1 MSDTTLGAALSS
13 APSATPDAPSAPRP
27 SRRAAT
33 LAGVAAIG
41 LWGSLALLS
50 TSVRSLPPLQVLSS
64 TFAIAALL
72 GAARLARRGR
82 GGLGALRQPLGGWL
96 LGVGG
101 LFGYHALY
109 FYALSAAPPVQVSV
123 ISYLWPLLIVL
134 LSAALPG
141 GHLRRRHVAGALLG
155 LAGVW
160 TLVAAGGAVRMNTAH
175 APGYLAALGCALV
188 WSTYSVLQRRFAEV
202 PADAIAGP
210 CAATAALGLAGHL
223 ALERTIVPTAGQ
235 ALGLLALGLGPV
247 GVAFFAWDHATKH
260 GDVLQLGV
268 LSYGAPI
275 LSTLL
280 LCVAGHGE
288 ASSQLLAACALVTVG
303 GLVSTAPA
311 VIVGIGTRALSTFA
325 RRITRARPPR

>member
-1 MSDTTLGAALSS
+1 MSEDTTLGAAVTEA
-13 APSATPDAPSAPRP
+13 APSATSGAASVPRP

-50 TSVRSLPPLQVLSS
+50 TSVRGLPPLQVLSS
-64 TFAIAALL
+64 TFAVAALL

-82 GGLGALRQPLGGWL
+82 GGLGALRQPLGSWIL
-96 LGVGG
+96 SVGG

-134 LSAALPG
+134 LSAVLPG
-141 GHLRRRHVAGALLG
+141 GHLRRKHVAGALLG

-160 TLVAAGGAVRMNTAH
+160 MLVADGGAVRLSATH

-210 CAATAALGLAGHL
+210 CAATAVLGLAGHL
-223 ALERTIVPTAGQ
+223 AFERTVVPTAGQ

-247 GVAFFAWDHATKH
+247 GVAFFAWDHAMKH

-280 LCVAGHGE
+280 LCVAGQAE
-288 ASSQLLAACALVTVG
+288 ASFQLLAACTLVTAG
-303 GLVSTAPA
+303 GLVSA
-311 VIVGIGTRALSTFA
+311 V
-325 RRITRARPPR
+325 RARS

>member
-1 MSDTTLGAALSS
+1 MSDTT
-13 APSATPDAPSAPRP
+13 SATRP

-50 TSVRSLPPLQVLSS
+50 TSVSSLPPLQVLAS
-64 TFAIAALL
+64 TFAVAALL
-72 GAARLARRGR
+72 GLSRLSRLSRVARRGS
-82 GGLGALRQPLGGWL
+82 GGLGALRQPLSSWL
-96 LGVGG
+96 VGVGG

-109 FYALSAAPPVQVSV
+109 FYALTAAPPVQVSV

-141 GHLRRRHVAGALLG
+141 GRLRRRHVAGALLG

-160 TLVAAGGAVRMNTAH
+160 TVLAAGGDLSLRAAH

-188 WSTYSVLQRRFAEV
+188 WSTYSVLQRRFADV
-202 PADAIAGP
+202 PADAVAGS

-223 ALERTIVPTAGQ
+223 ALERTVLPTAGQ

-247 GVAFFAWDHATKH
+247 GIAFFAWDHATKH
-260 GDVLQLGV
+260 GDLPQLGV
-268 LSYGAPI
+268 LSYGAPV

-280 LCVAGHGE
+280 LCLAGHAE
-288 ASSQLLAACALVTVG
+288 ASPRLLAACALVAAG
-303 GLVSTAPA
+303 GLVATAS
-311 VIVGIGTRALSTFA
+311 RAPRAA
-325 RRITRARPPR
+325 REPTGCIDK

>member
-1 MSDTTLGAALSS
+1 MSDTTHGAALSD
-13 APSATPDAPSAPRP
+13 AAMAATPAARP

-50 TSVRSLPPLQVLSS
+50 TSVRRLPPLQVLSS
-64 TFAIAALL
+64 TFAVAALL
-72 GAARLARRGR
+72 GAARLARRG
-82 GGLGALRQPLGGWL
+82 GSGLGALRQPLGSWI

-123 ISYLWPLLIVL
+123 LSYLWPLLIVL

-141 GHLRRRHVAGALLG
+141 GRLRGRHVVGALLG

-160 TLVAAGGAVRMNTAH
+160 TLVAGGGTVRLSATH
-175 APGYLAALGCALV
+175 TPGYLAALGCALL

-202 PADAIAGP
+202 PADAIAGS

-223 ALERTIVPTAGQ
+223 AFERTVVPTAGE

-260 GDVLQLGV
+260 GDVPQLGV

-280 LCVAGHGE
+280 LCVAGHAE
-288 ASSQLLAACALVTVG
+288 ASAQLLAACALVAVG

-311 VIVGIGTRALSTFA
+311 ANVSTGTRGLSTFT
-325 RRITRARPPR
+325 RWITRPRSRR

>member
-1 MSDTTLGAALSS
+1 MSDIT
-13 APSATPDAPSAPRP
+13 SATRP
-27 SRRAAT
+27 ARRAAT

-50 TSVRSLPPLQVLSS
+50 TSVSGLPPLQVLAS
-64 TFAIAALL
+64 TFTIAALL
-72 GAARLARRGR
+72 GVARVARRGR
-82 GGLGALRQPLGGWL
+82 GLGALRALRQPPSGWL

-109 FYALSAAPPVQVSV
+109 FYALSAAPPAQVSL
-123 ISYLWPLLIVL
+123 IAYLWPLLIVL

-141 GHLRRRHVAGALLG
+141 GRLRGRHVAGALLG

-160 TLVAAGGAVRMNTAH
+160 TVLTAGGDAAGGDVGLRAAH

-188 WSTYSVLQRRFAEV
+188 WSTYSVAQRRFADV
-202 PADAIAGP
+202 PADAVAGS

-223 ALERTIVPTAGQ
+223 ALERTVVPTAGE

-260 GDVLQLGV
+260 GDLPQLGV
-268 LSYGAPI
+268 LSYGAPV
-275 LSTLL
+275 LSTVL
-280 LCVAGHGE
+280 LCLAGRAE
-288 ASSQLLAACALVTVG
+288 ASPRLLAACVLVAAG
-303 GLVSTAPA
+303 GLVATAGSSSA
-311 VIVGIGTRALSTFA
+311 RA
-325 RRITRARPPR
+325 RRPSR

>member
-1 MSDTTLGAALSS
+1 MSDTT
-13 APSATPDAPSAPRP
+13 SATRP

-50 TSVRSLPPLQVLSS
+50 TSVSGLPPLQVLAS

-72 GAARLARRGR
+72 GVARAARRGR
-82 GGLGALRQPLGGWL
+82 GLGALRALRQPLSAWL

-109 FYALSAAPPVQVSV
+109 FYALSAAPPAQVSL
-123 ISYLWPLLIVL
+123 IAYLWPLLIVL
-134 LSAALPG
+134 FSAALPG
-141 GHLRRRHVAGALLG
+141 GRLRRRHVAGALLG

-160 TLVAAGGAVRMNTAH
+160 TVLTAGGDAAGGDVGLRAAH
-175 APGYLAALGCALV
+175 ASGYLAALGCALV
-188 WSTYSVLQRRFAEV
+188 WSTYSVVQRRFADV
-202 PADAIAGP
+202 PADAVAGS

-223 ALERTIVPTAGQ
+223 ALERTVVPTAGE

-260 GDVLQLGV
+260 GDLPQLGV
-268 LSYGAPI
+268 LSYGAPV

-280 LCVAGHGE
+280 LCLAGRAD
-288 ASSQLLAACALVTVG
+288 ASPRLLAACALVAAG
-303 GLVSTAPA
+303 GLVATAGAGDRPA
-311 VIVGIGTRALSTFA
+311 T
-325 RRITRARPPR
+325 

>member
-1 MSDTTLGAALSS
+1 MSDTT
-13 APSATPDAPSAPRP
+13 SATRP

-50 TSVRSLPPLQVLSS
+50 TSVSRLPPLQVLAS

-72 GAARLARRGR
+72 GLARVARRGGGAR
-82 GGLGALRQPLGGWL
+82 GDGALRALRQPLSGWL

-109 FYALSAAPPVQVSV
+109 FYAVSAAPPVQVSL
-123 ISYLWPLLIVL
+123 IAYLWPLLIVL
-134 LSAALPG
+134 FSAALPG
-141 GHLRRRHVAGALLG
+141 GRLRRRHVAGALLG

-160 TLVAAGGAVRMNTAH
+160 TVLAAAGDVGLRAAH

-188 WSTYSVLQRRFAEV
+188 WSTYSVVQRRFADV
-202 PADAIAGP
+202 PADAVAGS

-223 ALERTIVPTAGQ
+223 ALERTVVPSAGE

-247 GVAFFAWDHATKH
+247 GAAFFAWDLATKH
-260 GDVLQLGV
+260 GDLPQLGV
-268 LSYGAPI
+268 LSYGAPV

-280 LCVAGHGE
+280 LCVAGRAE
-288 ASSQLLAACALVTVG
+288 ASPRLLAACALVAAG
-303 GLVSTAPA
+303 GLVATAPRGSGEA
-311 VIVGIGTRALSTFA
+311 G
-325 RRITRARPPR
+325 

>member
-1 MSDTTLGAALSS
+1 MSDTT
-13 APSATPDAPSAPRP
+13 SATRP

-50 TSVRSLPPLQVLSS
+50 TSVSRLPPLQVLAS

-72 GAARLARRGR
+72 GLARVARRG
-82 GGLGALRQPLGGWL
+82 GGGALRALRALRQPMGGLL

-109 FYALSAAPPVQVSV
+109 FYALAAAPPVQVSL
-123 ISYLWPLLIVL
+123 IAYLWPLLIVL

-141 GHLRRRHVAGALLG
+141 GRLRRRHVAGALLG

-160 TLVAAGGAVRMNTAH
+160 TVLAAAGDVGLRAAH

-188 WSTYSVLQRRFAEV
+188 WSTYSVVQRRFADV
-202 PADAIAGP
+202 PADAVAGS
-210 CAATAALGLAGHL
+210 CAATAALGLVGHL
-223 ALERTIVPTAGQ
+223 ALERAVVPTAGE

-247 GVAFFAWDHATKH
+247 GAAFFAWDHATKH
-260 GDVLQLGV
+260 GDLPQLGV
-268 LSYGAPI
+268 LSYGAPV

-280 LCVAGHGE
+280 LCAAGRAE
-288 ASSQLLAACALVTVG
+288 ASPRLLAACALVAAG
-303 GLVSTAPA
+303 GLVATA
-311 VIVGIGTRALSTFA
+311 RAGLGRQDDA
-325 RRITRARPPR
+325 CIDK

>member
-1 MSDTTLGAALSS
+1 MLGVMSDIT
-13 APSATPDAPSAPRP
+13 SATPGIAPAASGATSATPP

-50 TSVRSLPPLQVLSS
+50 TSVSALPPLQVLAS

-72 GAARLARRGR
+72 GVARVARRG
-82 GGLGALRQPLGGWL
+82 GGLGALRQPPSGWL

-109 FYALSAAPPVQVSV
+109 FYALSAAPPVQVSL
-123 ISYLWPLLIVL
+123 IAYLWPLLVVL
-134 LSAALPG
+134 LSAVPPG
-141 GHLRRRHVAGALLG
+141 GGLRRRHVAGALLG

-160 TLVAAGGAVRMNTAH
+160 TVLAAPGDVGLRAAH

-202 PADAIAGP
+202 PADAVAGS

-223 ALERTIVPTAGQ
+223 ALERTIVPTAGE

-260 GDVLQLGV
+260 GDLPQLGV
-268 LSYGAPI
+268 LSYGAPV

-280 LCVAGHGE
+280 LCLAGRAE
-288 ASSQLLAACALVTVG
+288 ASPRLVAACALVAAG
-303 GLVSTAPA
+303 GLVATARA
-311 VIVGIGTRALSTFA
+311 ARVGQGR
-325 RRITRARPPR
+325 

>member
-1 MSDTTLGAALSS
+1 MSDTT
-13 APSATPDAPSAPRP
+13 SATRP

-50 TSVRSLPPLQVLSS
+50 TSVSGLPPLQVLAS

-72 GAARLARRGR
+72 GVARSARRGR
-82 GGLGALRQPLGGWL
+82 GLGALRALRRRPSAWL

-109 FYALSAAPPVQVSV
+109 FHALSAAPPEQVSL
-123 ISYLWPLLIVL
+123 IAYLWPLLIVL
-134 LSAALPG
+134 FSAALPG
-141 GHLRRRHVAGALLG
+141 GRLRRRHVAGALLG

-160 TLVAAGGAVRMNTAH
+160 TVLAAGGDVGLRAAH

-188 WSTYSVLQRRFAEV
+188 WSTYSVLQRRFADV
-202 PADAIAGP
+202 PADAVAGS

-223 ALERTIVPTAGQ
+223 ALERTVVPTAGE

-260 GDVLQLGV
+260 GDLPQLGV
-268 LSYGAPI
+268 LSYGAPV

-280 LCVAGHGE
+280 LCLAGRAE
-288 ASSQLLAACALVTVG
+288 ASPRLLAACVLVAAG
-303 GLVSTAPA
+303 GLVATARA
-311 VIVGIGTRALSTFA
+311 GTGDPGVAGG
-325 RRITRARPPR
+325 

>member
-1 MSDTTLGAALSS
+1 MSDTTSPATSDAAPRAVPGATSS
-13 APSATPDAPSAPRP
+13 TRP

-41 LWGSLALLS
+41 LWGSFALLS
-50 TSVRSLPPLQVLSS
+50 TSVSSLPPLQVLAS

-72 GAARLARRGR
+72 GAAQLARRGR
-82 GGLGALRQPLGGWL
+82 GGLSALRQPLGGWIV
-96 LGVGG
+96 GVGG

-109 FYALSAAPPVQVSV
+109 FYALTAAPPVQVSV

-141 GHLRRRHVAGALLG
+141 GRLRLRHLAGALLG

-160 TLVAAGGAVRMNTAH
+160 TVLAAGGAVRPSAAH
-175 APGYLAALGCALV
+175 ATGYLAALGCALI

-202 PADAIAGP
+202 PADAVAGP

-223 ALERTIVPTAGQ
+223 AFERTVVPTAGQ

-260 GDVLQLGV
+260 GDVPQLGA
-268 LSYGAPI
+268 LSYGAPV

-280 LCVAGHGE
+280 LCLAGHAE
-288 ASSQLLAACALVTVG
+288 ASPQLLAACALVTAG
-303 GLVSTAPA
+303 GLVATAP
-311 VIVGIGTRALSTFA
+311 S
-325 RRITRARPPR
+325 RPPRGAR

>member
-1 MSDTTLGAALSS
+1 MSDTT
-13 APSATPDAPSAPRP
+13 SATRP

-50 TSVRSLPPLQVLSS
+50 TSVSRLPPLQVLAS

-72 GAARLARRGR
+72 GLARVARRG
-82 GGLGALRQPLGGWL
+82 GGALRALRQPPSGWL

-109 FYALSAAPPVQVSV
+109 FYALSAAPPVQVSL
-123 ISYLWPLLIVL
+123 IAYLWPLLIVL
-134 LSAALPG
+134 FSAALPG
-141 GHLRRRHVAGALLG
+141 GRLRRRHVAGALLG

-160 TLVAAGGAVRMNTAH
+160 TVLAAAGDVGVRAAH

-188 WSTYSVLQRRFAEV
+188 WSTYSVVQRRFADV
-202 PADAIAGP
+202 PADAVTGS

-223 ALERTIVPTAGQ
+223 ALEPTVVPSAGE
-235 ALGLLALGLGPV
+235 ALGLLALGLGPA
-247 GVAFFAWDHATKH
+247 GAAFFAWDHATKH
-260 GDVLQLGV
+260 GDLPQLGV
-268 LSYGAPI
+268 LSYGAPV

-280 LCVAGHGE
+280 LCVAGRAE
-288 ASSQLLAACALVTVG
+288 ASPRLLAACALVAAG
-303 GLVSTAPA
+303 GLVATARVA
-311 VIVGIGTRALSTFA
+311 RVGPGTQNNTC
-325 RRITRARPPR
+325 IDN

>member
-1 MSDTTLGAALSS
+1 MSDTT
-13 APSATPDAPSAPRP
+13 SATRP

-41 LWGSLALLS
+41 LWGSFTLLS
-50 TSVRSLPPLQVLSS
+50 TSVSSLPPLQVLAS

-72 GAARLARRGR
+72 GLARVARRGG
-82 GGLGALRQPLGGWL
+82 GGLGALRQPLSSWL

-141 GHLRRRHVAGALLG
+141 GRLRRRHVAGALLG

-160 TLVAAGGAVRMNTAH
+160 TVLAAGGDLGLRAAH
-175 APGYLAALGCALV
+175 APGYLAALACALI
-188 WSTYSVLQRRFAEV
+188 WSTYSVLQRRFADV
-202 PADAIAGP
+202 PADALAGS

-223 ALERTIVPTAGQ
+223 ALERTVLPTAGQ

-247 GVAFFAWDHATKH
+247 GIAFFAWDHATKH
-260 GDVLQLGV
+260 GDLPQLGV
-268 LSYGAPI
+268 LSYGAPV

-280 LCVAGHGE
+280 LCLAGHAE
-288 ASSQLLAACALVTVG
+288 ASPRLLAACALVAAG
-303 GLVSTAPA
+303 GLVATARADARSDAPA
-311 VIVGIGTRALSTFA
+311 SAPR
-325 RRITRARPPR
+325 RARANNLH

>member
-1 MSDTTLGAALSS
+1 MSDIT
-13 APSATPDAPSAPRP
+13 SATRP
-27 SRRAAT
+27 ARRAAT

-50 TSVRSLPPLQVLSS
+50 TSVSGLPPLQVLAS

-72 GAARLARRGR
+72 GVARIARRGR
-82 GGLGALRQPLGGWL
+82 GLGALRALRQPPSGWL

-109 FYALSAAPPVQVSV
+109 FYALSAAPPAQVSL
-123 ISYLWPLLIVL
+123 IAYLWPLLIVL
-134 LSAALPG
+134 FSAALPG
-141 GHLRRRHVAGALLG
+141 GRLRRRHVAGALLG

-160 TLVAAGGAVRMNTAH
+160 TVLTAGGDVGLRAAH

-188 WSTYSVLQRRFAEV
+188 WSTYSVAQRRFADV
-202 PADAIAGP
+202 PADAVAGS

-223 ALERTIVPTAGQ
+223 ALERTVVPTAGE

-260 GDVLQLGV
+260 GDLPQLGV
-268 LSYGAPI
+268 LSYGAPV
-275 LSTLL
+275 LSTVL
-280 LCVAGHGE
+280 LCLAGCAE
-288 ASSQLLAACALVTVG
+288 ASPRLLAACVLVAAG
-303 GLVSTAPA
+303 GLVATAGSSSA
-311 VIVGIGTRALSTFA
+311 RA
-325 RRITRARPPR
+325 RRPSR

>member
-1 MSDTTLGAALSS
+1 MSDTTSPATSDAAPR
-13 APSATPDAPSAPRP
+13 AVPDAAPRAVPDAAPRAVPGATSSTRP

-41 LWGSLALLS
+41 LWGSFALLS
-50 TSVRSLPPLQVLSS
+50 TSVSSLPPLQVLAS

-72 GAARLARRGR
+72 GAAQLARRGR
-82 GGLGALRQPLGGWL
+82 GGLAALRQPLGAWIV
-96 LGVGG
+96 GVGG

-109 FYALSAAPPVQVSV
+109 FYALTAAPPVQVSV

-141 GHLRRRHVAGALLG
+141 GRLRLRHLVGALLG

-160 TLVAAGGAVRMNTAH
+160 TVLAAGGAVRPSAAH
-175 APGYLAALGCALV
+175 AIGYLAALGCALT

-202 PADAIAGP
+202 PADAVAGP

-223 ALERTIVPTAGQ
+223 AFERTVVPTAGQ

-260 GDVLQLGV
+260 GDVPQLGA
-268 LSYGAPI
+268 LSYGAPV

-280 LCVAGHGE
+280 LCLAGHAE
-288 ASSQLLAACALVTVG
+288 ASPQLLAACALVTAG
-303 GLVSTAPA
+303 GLVATASSRPA
-311 VIVGIGTRALSTFA
+311 RGAS
-325 RRITRARPPR
+325 

>member
-1 MSDTTLGAALSS
+1 MSDTTHGAALSD
-13 APSATPDAPSAPRP
+13 AAMSATPAARP

-41 LWGSLALLS
+41 LWGSLAPLS
-50 TSVRSLPPLQVLSS
+50 TSVRSLPPLQVLAS
-64 TFAIAALL
+64 TFAVAALL

-82 GGLGALRQPLGGWL
+82 GGLGALRQPFGSWILS
-96 LGVGG
+96 VGA

-141 GHLRRRHVAGALLG
+141 GRLRGRHLVGALLG

-160 TLVAAGGAVRMNTAH
+160 TLVADGGTVRLSAAH
-175 APGYLAALGCALV
+175 TPGYLAALGCALL

-202 PADAIAGP
+202 PADAVAGP

-223 ALERTIVPTAGQ
+223 ALERTVVPTAGE

-260 GDVLQLGV
+260 GDVPQLGA

-280 LCVAGHGE
+280 LCVAGHAE
-288 ASSQLLAACALVTVG
+288 ASFQLLAACALVTAG
-303 GLVSTAPA
+303 GLVSAAPA
-311 VIVGIGTRALSTFA
+311 VIVGVGARAWPTIA
-325 RRITRARPPR
+325 RWITRPRSRR